1 MKRLSWLI
9 AAPVALVI
17 IAFAVANRHSVTLSF
32 DPFAEGTPA
41 IALVLPLWI
50 VAFAPFVAGVVIG
63 GLSVWMVRARIALKR
78 SARQRAEA
86 KTSSKGEEALEGVPA
101 IARAATSAPA
111 APMLQPP
118 RPGLSQSRPKRS
130 SAG

>member
-9 AAPVALVI
+9 AAPVALVV

-50 VAFAPFVAGVVIG
+50 VAFVPFVAGIVVG
-63 GLSVWMVRARIALKR
+63 GLSVWAVRARIALRR
-78 SARQRAEA
+78 SARQRKEA
-86 KTSSKGEEALEGVPA
+86 KSGKGEDALEGVPA
-101 IARAATSAPA
+101 ISRAASPDPT

-118 RPGLSQSRPKRS
+118 RSGLSQPRPKRS